1 MSEMKSKKMLN
12 QLNEKAKMDIE
23 NAKRDQQ
30 QEIKRIEDDYFA
42 KIEAKIKKISEIE
55 DVLDKVKLERDKLEQ
70 ENIIHTTLN
79 QENRQSGKN
88 KDNDRAVEKLREKLA
103 INEELFKEQIHIIEN
118 DNIYLK
124 KEAEKYK
131 TENKEK
137 SDELRRIK
145 QELQKNKKDLIDAT
159 EQKAILIEEIKRVR
173 NEYEGSLRDKER
185 LFDQKIKQIKFVV
198 EESDKRRK
206 MDK

>member
-23 NAKRDQQ
+23 KAKRDQQ

-79 QENRQSGKN
+79 Q
-88 KDNDRAVEKLREKLA
+88 
-103 INEELFKEQIHIIEN
+103 
-118 DNIYLK
+118 
-124 KEAEKYK
+124 
-131 TENKEK
+131 
-137 SDELRRIK
+137 
-145 QELQKNKKDLIDAT
+145 
-159 EQKAILIEEIKRVR
+159 
-173 NEYEGSLRDKER
+173 
-185 LFDQKIKQIKFVV
+185 
-198 EESDKRRK
+198 
-206 MDK
+206 